1 MRFSPRLRL
10 ITHLPGRAS
19 TSSVIS
25 LAAKRAVLTGATG
38 ESRSPSAA
46 EGPPILL
53 VHGIHA
59 AAWSYEWRNN
69 VDALARTNTVYT
81 LDLLGFGR
89 SDRPAIRYSA
99 RLYISLISDFVSRV
113 IDEPCVLVA
122 SSLSG
127 AYAIVLAA
135 RDPHRFPAV
144 ALIAPSGL
152 VRLNEPVGSGWRSGS
167 SRGRYADRRHRDVQR
182 LVSRPNLRRYLRNA
196 YSNDALVTRELV
208 EIYYATSHQRGA
220 RHAPAAFLSGHL
232 NIDVR
237 HALRRL
243 SQPALLVW
251 GEQGSIAPVEEF
263 RGFREIK
270 RDFEISVLSPAGD
283 LPHDERAE
291 DFNVIL
297 STWLNRLSLS
307 SAPTLRHAPW
317 NARGLAAHATA
328 LVDAAGVR
336 PTNASAR
343 AAPSARAVRFYVASG
358 LLDRPEG
365 TGTGATYGY
374 RHLLQLLSI
383 KIRQR
388 EGQSLDTI
396 RGEMRDV
403 TGDALE
409 RKNRPVAGSRSRFGR
424 R

>member
-1 MRFSPRLRL
+1 MQENDEKPDGPWKRILLSGGAILGAAAAYNAFARKGVDQLTNL
-10 ITHLPGRAS
+10 IG
-19 TSSVIS
+19 
-25 LAAKRAVLTGATG
+25 G
-38 ESRSPSAA
+38 EEGGFEWRDRRIAFTKHGQ
-46 EGPPILL
+46 GPPILL
-53 VHGIHA
+53 VHGIHP

-69 VDALARTNTVYT
+69 VDALAKTNTVYT
-81 LDLLGFGR
+81 IDLLGFGR
-89 SDRPAIRYSA
+89 SDRPAVRYSA

-113 IDEPCVLVA
+113 IDAPCVLVA

-152 VRLNEPVGSGWRSGS
+152 VRQNEPVGLGGEA
-167 SRGRYADRRHRDVQR
+167 GRLAVETPIAGTAMFNA
-182 LVSRPNLRRYLRNA
+182 LVSRPSLRRSLRSSYA
-196 YSNDALVTRELV
+196 NDALVTRELV

-237 HALRRL
+237 NALRRL
-243 SQPALLVW
+243 TQPALLVW

-263 RGFREIK
+263 RGFRELK

-307 SAPTLRHAPW
+307 SAPTLNTLP
-317 NARGLAAHATA
+317 
-328 LVDAAGVR
+328 
-336 PTNASAR
+336 
-343 AAPSARAVRFYVASG
+343 
-358 LLDRPEG
+358 G
-365 TGTGATYGY
+365 TPADLPHTQ
-374 RHLLQLLSI
+374 QLL
-383 KIRQR
+383 
-388 EGQSLDTI
+388 
-396 RGEMRDV
+396 
-403 TGDALE
+403 
-409 RKNRPVAGSRSRFGR
+409 
-424 R
+424 

>member
-1 MRFSPRLRL
+1 MQENDERPEGPWRKILLSGGAILGAAAAYNAFARKGVDKLTNL
-10 ITHLPGRAS
+10 IG
-19 TSSVIS
+19 
-25 LAAKRAVLTGATG
+25 G
-38 ESRSPSAA
+38 EQGGFDWRDRRVAFTKHG

-53 VHGIHA
+53 IHGIHS

-81 LDLLGFGR
+81 IDLLGFGR

-152 VRLNEPVGSGWRSGS
+152 VRQNEPVGLGGEA
-167 SRGRYADRRHRDVQR
+167 GRLAVETPIAGTAMFNA
-182 LVSRPNLRRYLRNA
+182 LVSRPNLRRYLKNA
-196 YSNDALVTRELV
+196 YSNDALVSKELV
-208 EIYYATSHQRGA
+208 EIYYAASHQPGA

-263 RGFREIK
+263 RGFRELK

-307 SAPTLRHAPW
+307 SAPTLNTLP
-317 NARGLAAHATA
+317 
-328 LVDAAGVR
+328 
-336 PTNASAR
+336 
-343 AAPSARAVRFYVASG
+343 
-358 LLDRPEG
+358 G
-365 TGTGATYGY
+365 TPADLPHTQ
-374 RHLLQLLSI
+374 QLS
-383 KIRQR
+383 
-388 EGQSLDTI
+388 
-396 RGEMRDV
+396 
-403 TGDALE
+403 
-409 RKNRPVAGSRSRFGR
+409 
-424 R
+424 